1 MTEITDKPVKLTP
14 AVERFVLHWGDLGG
28 SWGVNRSVAQIH
40 ALLLIS
46 ETPLTAEDIAATLGL
61 ARSNVSNSM
70 RDLLTWNLVRRTP
83 ILGDRRDHFE
93 AEGDVWEMV
102 SNIVAMRKERELEPA
117 AEVLRACLADAQTD
131 PAATKTAIKRLKD
144 LQELVD
150 TLDNWYEQMNAIPKS
165 KLLPLIKMGTKA
177 VDLLTPFLGKKE
189 KEKS

>member
-1 MTEITDKPVKLTP
+1 MTEITDKTVKLTP
-14 AVERFVLHWGDLGG
+14 AIERFVLHWGDLGG

-46 ETPLTAEDIAATLGL
+46 ERPLTAEEIAATLGL

-70 RDLLTWNLVRRTP
+70 RDLLSWDLVRRAP

-102 SNIVAMRKERELEPA
+102 TKIVAIRKARELDPA
-117 AEVLRACLADAQTD
+117 AEVLRACLAEAQCD
-131 PAATKTAIKRLKD
+131 RSVSPLAVRRLKD

-150 TLDNWYEQMNAIPKS
+150 TLDDWYEQMNAIPKS
-165 KLLPLIKMGTKA
+165 KLLPLIKMGAKA

-189 KEKS
+189 KEKN